1 MSKYRFTN
9 STAHIP
15 IMEIITWSHHQVL
28 MSKVSSKEEYVWHL
42 EKILEHGWSVDDL
55 TSQVKS
61 QLYERQVV
69 ANKISILKTDCLLNK
84 RILL

>member
-1 MSKYRFTN
+1 M
-9 STAHIP
+9 
-15 IMEIITWSHHQVL
+15 L

-42 EKILEHGWSVDDL
+42 EKTLEHGWLVDDL

-61 QLYERQVV
+61 LLYERQVV